1 MGRYVSNWRLQSPS
15 GVFFGHQV
23 WADIMV
29 VKELDA
35 GKSADSENDKPAVQ
49 NRGSDDSEE
58 EDSDT
63 NESEWELGRSKVRRI
78 AKVIRGR
85 SHSDIDS
92 DDDDDEALSEAEAET
107 EERGEQEETTDHTRD
122 EGDNVA
128 PAAQEVQEVAEEKE
142 EEAQHQPPQQ
152 QQSPASSEDEEWE
165 VVPAKEE
172 WADELAALRALGL
185 DDLDAIRRA
194 LKEAKGNV
202 DLAAQSLLGD

>member
-1 MGRYVSNWRLQSPS
+1 LQSPS

-49 NRGSDDSEE
+49 NRESDDSE

-92 DDDDDEALSEAEAET
+92 DDDDEALSEDEAEAET
-107 EERGEQEETTDHTRD
+107 EERGEQEETTDQTRD
-122 EGDNVA
+122 EGGNVA
-128 PAAQEVQEVAEEKE
+128 PAAREAQEVAEEKE
-142 EEAQHQPPQQ
+142 EEAQHQPPQ

>member
-1 MGRYVSNWRLQSPS
+1 VGRYVSNWRLQSPS
-15 GVFFGHQV
+15 GVFFGHKV

-49 NRGSDDSEE
+49 NREGDNAEEE

-92 DDDDDEALSEAEAET
+92 DDDEALSEAEADT
-107 EERGEQEETTDHTRD
+107 EERGEQDETTDQTRD

-128 PAAQEVQEVAEEKE
+128 PAAQEAQEVAEEKE
-142 EEAQHQPPQQ
+142 EEAQHQPPQ

-202 DLAAQSLLGD
+202 DLAAQRLLGD

>member
-1 MGRYVSNWRLQSPS
+1 
-15 GVFFGHQV
+15 
-23 WADIMV
+23 MV

-35 GKSADSENDKPAVQ
+35 GKSSDSENDKPAVQ
-49 NRGSDDSEE
+49 NRESDDSE

-92 DDDDDEALSEAEAET
+92 DYDDDDDEAVSEA
-107 EERGEQEETTDHTRD
+107 EERGEQEETTDQTCD

-128 PAAQEVQEVAEEKE
+128 PAAQEAQEVAEEKE
-142 EEAQHQPPQQ
+142 EVQHQPPQQ

-165 VVPAKEE
+165 VVPAKEEE